1 MGIKL
6 NLRQIE
12 RKCKDF
18 AKEIWNVN
26 FDIPIRISNR
36 MTRALGMY
44 YFKNNWDGDEI
55 IPKEIVFSGYLV
67 SYGYYD
73 EKVIDSVIKHELT
86 HWYLSTINKPFND
99 HHPVFEN
106 EIKRIGANSTNT
118 ITPAGNFHV
127 GICSKC
133 NKIIIKKRTYGRIK
147 RYLNEER
154 FRTKCCGKS
163 IVCGGIMFFNDNN
176 NLSSNSE
183 GMHGN
188 RSEVAAS
195 MQSDQHSISKDTL
208 DINNIISPGPRGVTN
223 AQMIPSI
230 KLAIKQD
237 NINNLKLLFNN
248 FPNVFNSSIKYLNKN
263 EKETLK
269 SSGFLPN

>member
-183 GMHGN
+183 GIHGN

-223 AQMIPSI
+223 AQMIPAIRKAFKDNDRDLII
-230 KLAIKQD
+230 KLENQYKDA
-237 NINNLKLLFNN
+237 FESA
-248 FPNVFNSSIKYLNKN
+248 FKYLKKP
-263 EKETLK
+263 EKIFVQGIIDL
-269 SSGFLPN
+269 